1 MHSTVLSFA
10 NMHNHGELFANVFR
24 ARKANFIIK
33 NSWEL
38 PETMDMEYDQYDTPQ
53 SRWVAVHDD
62 TGNVL
67 AGARLTPTT
76 ARCGIYTYMIRDAQK
91 GLLESIPQ
99 DLLYEDAPVADDIW
113 EVTRGFIGHDIPN
126 SIRLR
131 VRLLL
136 TGQIVKAGR
145 ELNARRMIALL
156 PSNWNRW
163 SARAKLDI
171 SAAGRVMNMGGIDYQ
186 AVWFDLAD
194 KMH

>member
-10 NMHNHGELFANVFR
+10 NMHNHGELFANVLR
-24 ARKANFIIK
+24 ARRDSFIVK
-33 NSWEL
+33 RAWDL
-38 PETMDMEYDQYDTPQ
+38 PETMGMEYDQYDTPA

-62 TGNVL
+62 TGRVL

-76 ARCGIYTYMIRDAQK
+76 AQCGIYSYMVRDAQR
-91 GLLESIPQ
+91 GVLDTIPQ
-99 DLLYEDAPVADDIW
+99 DLLYDDAPVDPAIW

-145 ELNARRMIALL
+145 ELNARKMIALL
-156 PSNWNRW
+156 PANWNRW
-163 SARAKLDI
+163 SKRAKLDVT
-171 SAAGRVMNMGGIDYQ
+171 AAGRVMDMGGIEYQ

-194 KMH
+194 KLH